1 MSRSVSASIIAA
13 LTEPNVYPFYAVEF
27 LFDSSPV
34 RFWTGLGDRTIE
46 GNTYLGAGNLIG
58 ISGLEEA
65 SDLSAKN
72 ATISLSGVP
81 ETLVALA
88 LAEPYQNRPCRILF
102 GVANINASVE
112 VFSGF
117 MDVMTI
123 QDSGDSSTIS
133 LTVENKLI
141 QLQRAKER
149 RYTHESQKAL
159 LAPGQEDIFFSYV
172 SDLQDKEIAWG
183 RKTT

>member
-1 MSRSVSASIIAA
+1 MSRTVAAGILTALAQTNVS
-13 LTEPNVYPFYAVEF
+13 PFYAVEF
-27 LFDSSPV
+27 DFDSAPV

-46 GNTYLGAGNLIG
+46 SNTYLGAGDLIG
-58 ISGLEEA
+58 ISGLQEA
-65 SDLSAKN
+65 VDLSAKN
-72 ATISLSGVP
+72 ATITMTGVP
-81 ETLVALA
+81 ASLVSLA

-102 GVANINASVE
+102 GVTDVADAVE

-123 QDSGDSSTIS
+123 EDSGESSTIS

-141 QLQRAKER
+141 QLERAKER
-149 RYTHESQKAL
+149 RYTHESQQAL
-159 LAPGQEDIFFSYV
+159 LTGAQEDIFFSYV

-183 RKTT
+183 RQTD